1 MTEPILTH
9 LLDLD
14 RTVHEPARLLL
25 LAQLSIVEQADFV
38 YLTKT
43 TGLTDGNISSHMGRL
58 RDAGYA
64 TICKEFV
71 GNRPR
76 TVYALTSEGRSA
88 LSGYLE
94 TVRAAATALLP
105 D

>member
-1 MTEPILTH
+1 MTEPILTT
-9 LLDLD
+9 LLELD
-14 RTVHEPARLLL
+14 RTVHEPARLVLM
-25 LAQLSIVEQADFV
+25 AQLSIVEQADFV
-38 YLTKT
+38 YLARA

-76 TVYALTSEGRSA
+76 TVYALTPVGRTA
-88 LSGYLE
+88 LTGYLA
-94 TVRAAATALLP
+94 TLQAATAALLP